1 MKRQLLL
8 FAIYACFAALAQA
21 QIEGSCMAQGGRAA
35 LDKLFEQELSFPAVA
50 LEAGFK
56 GEVVIASS
64 LAPDGSVKSIKVAKS
79 LSLECDQEALRLA
92 RLLLWRPGTAG
103 EMCSSSEIFLAIPF
117 EPGKYKR
124 WLKDRLPRT
133 GERFGLP
140 ADTSLAV
147 LSPKQLDAQVA
158 PLIPGGMAGL
168 PAYIGKEMRYPN
180 EAMRYSLE
188 GTVKAEFVVEPT
200 GSISNMHVLQ
210 SVGGGCT
217 DEALRLL
224 YRIPW
229 QPALKD
235 GERVRSV
242 LQVPIRFDLPKQ
254 RE

>member
-1 MKRQLLL
+1 MRQHLLL
-8 FAIYACFAALAQA
+8 AISAWFTAIAHAQT
-21 QIEGSCMAQGGRAA
+21 EGSCMAQGGRPA
-35 LDKLFEQELSFPAVA
+35 LDELFEQELNFPAVA
-50 LEAGFK
+50 MEAGFK

-64 LAPDGSVKSIKVAKS
+64 LAPDGSVKSIRVGKT
-79 LSLECDQEALRLA
+79 LSPECDQEALRVA
-92 RLLLWRPGTAG
+92 RMILWRPVTAG
-103 EMCSSSEIFLAIPF
+103 ELCSSGENFLAIPF

-140 ADTSLAV
+140 ADTGLAV
-147 LSPKQLDAQVA
+147 LSPKQLDSQVA
-158 PLIPGGMAGL
+158 PSIPGGMAGL

-188 GTVKAEFVVEPT
+188 GTVKLEFVVEPT

-210 SVGGGCT
+210 SLGGGCT

-235 GERVRSV
+235 GKRVRSV
-242 LQVPIRFDLPKQ
+242 LQVPIRFDLPRQ
-254 RE
+254 RQ